1 MAPFNRKPLDSML
14 FQLIKHKYT
23 ESVYVEIL
31 RQIPVLEA
39 RTKRREKESCT
50 SFFFFLK
57 NLINKDNDLLQI

>member
-14 FQLIKHKYT
+14 FQLIKQKYT

-50 SFFFFLK
+50 SFKK